1 MLDKKTLIEDLTGVN
16 SSKLNYYVELKKRNA
31 EILKQNNRLEILHQ
45 LSRDI
50 HLDMSTADMIERAY
64 RQLHQALPCDFLG
77 LAMLRDQKL
86 VLRAAMPKPAG
97 TLPSIPAESRLWDA
111 IRGGQAGI
119 LSQLCETDAFFQ
131 HNPQL
136 SPGLQSLAVA
146 PLFIRATVSGLL
158 LVGSSRPAAYQKAE
172 VGFLQHLADHL
183 TISMQNSRLYK
194 EVSRAQQ
201 GWEATFKAVTDP
213 ILLLDPDYNILL
225 DNGRRIPEMF
235 GPEGDLQSSE
245 RHAKKCYARLY
256 GRSAPCEECPMA
268 TLKTDPRPIYKRLET
283 DSGQVLDIAYYP
295 VMDENQR
302 LTAITHIIKD
312 VTQKT
317 NMEAKLMHSARLAA
331 IGEMAAGVAHELNS
345 PMTVIIGTAQLIH
358 RELDEDAEL
367 REPLEDIVQ
376 CGLRCKRIIQNLLT
390 FSRQDHLPQAETDIN
405 QEIERVLHLIH
416 YQIDRNQITISK
428 HLNPDLPFIMANGR
442 QLQQV
447 LTNLLINARDALAG
461 VERDK
466 LIEVRSFMKDVD
478 DKVWLVVAVRDNGV
492 GIPAKNL
499 QRVFTPFFTS
509 KEETKGTGLGLSVSL
524 GIVEAHGGSIEVESV
539 HGEGTT
545 FSLLLPLEPPKNPT
559 PASILAPP
567 SFS

>member
-16 SSKLNYYVELKKRNA
+16 SSKLNYYVELKQRNA
-31 EILKQNNRLEILHQ
+31 EILKQNIRLEILHQ

-86 VLRAAMPKPAG
+86 LLRAAMPKPAG
-97 TLPSIPAESRLWDA
+97 TLPSVPSESRLWDT
-111 IRGGQAGI
+111 IRSGQAGV
-119 LSQLCETDAFFQ
+119 LSQLRETDAFFQ

-136 SPGLQSLAVA
+136 NPGLQSLAVA

-235 GPEGDLQSSE
+235 APGEDLQSRE
-245 RHAKKCYARLY
+245 YHANKCYARLY

-358 RELDEDAEL
+358 RELHEDAEL

-428 HLNPDLPFIMANGR
+428 HLSPDLPFIMANGR

-461 VERDK
+461 IERDK
-466 LIEVRSFMKDVD
+466 LIEVRSFLKEVD

-539 HGEGTT
+539 HGEGST
-545 FSLLLPLEPPKNPT
+545 FALLLPLEPPKNLAPV
-559 PASILAPP
+559 SILAPP